1 MPAGAFKG
9 GNIGAV
15 SRGESLQ
22 QSHLAAC
29 LKTGFKKEVPI
40 TTRQRIVTKIPE
52 WAMLNKPWKAMLVVA
67 LNELT
72 PPDDEDSTPNVRTR
86 SMRGRRRQRSTS
98 SGPMD
103 LLPTV
108 EEILLD
114 STLPDAYRLAA
125 LLLRKTLEKDSWD
138 DSNDTDIDNLRES
151 CLNNGVHSVWQT
163 MAEACPIL
171 AQFAAFPVAEKEQR
185 KEIVI
190 DLSHAWINPS
200 DSTQMAQ
207 AMTTLSP
214 LISTPANQVSM
225 RRLISQL
232 EGDRSVKDVRGLAE
246 LKGQAVVISVLIGLH
261 QKREVSGLLK
271 VLAKEDKLLSA
282 RFSLYSELMNG
293 LVMNWHDAVS
303 LTDEDHLSREIV
315 SKAWSLAP
323 EQAAEE
329 SSQKLAKG
337 IACITDSSVKEKLQW
352 WRLSAL
358 VSEGSKKEA
367 IEVLTSLKIEADSD
381 TQSLL
386 SLIKKLGDDGFDW
399 FAEQLDSLDQIS
411 ISYVIVDDE
420 LPASMRLT
428 AVAKAQHENHIF
440 GPAMKSAAITIL
452 TEGCEL
458 EGLAALVLE
467 DESSILQSP
476 FEVMLVYHLLSA
488 KTVKVEFETL
498 KNAHQL
504 AQTVILDC
512 EAPESFSDAAQALLL
527 LMDGASV
534 DDTTIV
540 NRLDKN
546 GILSFNKCRQALR
559 SGGDGLAENKELD
572 ALSVSV
578 EKADFSILERKL
590 FNAVM
595 GTLHLNRV
603 TTLLQSTKNGSVS
616 DTLDDL
622 LAAEVTPMVMMH
634 TVKHLVMEHDLGL
647 PNLVSWFQRN
657 DPLSPWHTLSRAAL
671 HAKRKEEL
679 NAARDYHKAGDDSE
693 FDYEHKII
701 LHRKALIHYAHA
713 GEWTE
718 AVNLFE
724 EEAALN
730 AALTKR
736 FQLYLRVSDK
746 ANKGETQEATRLL
759 KSFVKSTKMVWDEE
773 EEKDVERTFYAE
785 DDLDMLRNYPMMHP
799 RKLPSEPFCGR
810 VKAAVNI
817 LLKHRRRTKYNF
829 EKRYNQAMQ
838 LAPVSMEEV
847 YEIAQD
853 AGKIEPFDGLMYL
866 ERAQSSGKFSLLD
879 VRRLA
884 DAEKSLYSLN
894 NRAIPL
900 RKRAYLRKLSL
911 SPLVIVDT
919 NILIDEL
926 RDRMNEHLDLYSEY
940 RLDISGQGRFH
951 RILLRRAED
960 DAIYLWMPKIVQNE
974 LKDFCKDLSRVRAL
988 FENNL
993 VKKERLDEEITD
1005 ELIQD
1010 LCNSIIDDFTT
1021 WRPMDLNL
1029 EDEVEDEVL
1038 AETLNDFLRD
1048 HLEIYEELT
1057 IMKRSRGEPI
1067 RTEIDGNDVYPES
1080 NDIKIMHLASV
1091 LTERSVDDIGCLLV
1105 ATKDGD
1111 FNLVARAIE
1120 EKLGFGIVKNSRTL
1134 QAWLAR

>member
-9 GNIGAV
+9 GNIGPV

-29 LKTGFKKEVPI
+29 LKTGFKKEVPL
-40 TTRQRIVTKIPE
+40 TTRQRLVTKIPE
-52 WAMLNKPWKAMLVVA
+52 WAMLNKAWKAMLLVA

-72 PPDDEDSTPNVRTR
+72 PPDDEDSAPSVRNR
-86 SMRGRRRQRSTS
+86 AMRGRRRQRSTS
-98 SGPMD
+98 GGPMD
-103 LLPTV
+103 LLPTTNEV
-108 EEILLD
+108 ILD
-114 STLPDAYRLAA
+114 PTLPDAYRLAA
-125 LLLRKTLEKDSWD
+125 LLLRKTLEQDSWV
-138 DSNDTDIDNLRES
+138 DSNDEDIDGLRES
-151 CLNNGVHSVWQT
+151 CIGNGVHPVWQT

-171 AQFAAFPVAEKEQR
+171 AQFAVFPIAEKEQSE
-185 KEIVI
+185 EIAI
-190 DLSHAWINPS
+190 DLNHARINPAN
-200 DSTQMAQ
+200 STQMAL
-207 AMTTLSP
+207 ALSSLSP
-214 LISTPANQVSM
+214 LINDPANQLSM

-232 EGDRSVKDVRGLAE
+232 EGDRSVKDVKGLAE
-246 LKGQAVVISVLIGLH
+246 LKGQAVAISVLIGLH
-261 QKREVSGLLK
+261 LNRDVDDLLK
-271 VLAKEDKLLSA
+271 GLAKEDEQLSA
-282 RFSLYSELMNG
+282 RFSLYSELVNG
-293 LVMNWHDAVS
+293 SIINWHDAVS
-303 LTDEDHLSREIV
+303 LTDEDDLSKEIIRR
-315 SKAWSLAP
+315 AWSLAP

-329 SSQKLAKG
+329 SSQKLAEG
-337 IACITDSSVKEKLQW
+337 ITCITDSNIREKLQW

-358 VSEGSKKEA
+358 VSEGSKEEA

-381 TQSLL
+381 TRSLL
-386 SLIKKLGDDGFDW
+386 SLIKQLGEAGLEW
-399 FAEQLDSLDQIS
+399 FAEQVNVLDQFS
-411 ISYVIVDDE
+411 ISYVIIDDE
-420 LPASMRLT
+420 LPVSLRLA
-428 AVAKAQHENHIF
+428 AVSKAQSENHIF
-440 GPAMKSAAITIL
+440 NPEMKSAAIAIL
-452 TEGCEL
+452 TESCEL
-458 EGLAALVLE
+458 EGLSALVLE
-467 DESSILQSP
+467 DEQSILEYP

-488 KTVKVEFETL
+488 KTVTVEFKTL
-498 KNAHQL
+498 KNAHRI
-504 AQTVILDC
+504 AQSVILDC
-512 EAPESFSDAAQALLL
+512 EVPQSFSEAAQALLL

-540 NRLDKN
+540 TRLDKN

-559 SGGDGLAENKELD
+559 SGGDGLAEDKDLD
-572 ALSVSV
+572 ALSISV
-578 EKADFSILERKL
+578 ENADFSGLERKL

-603 TTLLQSTKNGSVS
+603 ARLLQSTKSGAVS
-616 DTLDDL
+616 KILDDL
-622 LAAEVTPMVMMH
+622 LAAEVTPMVVMH
-634 TVKHLVMEHDLGL
+634 TVKHLVMEYDLGL

-671 HAKRKEEL
+671 HATRKEEL

-718 AVNLFE
+718 AVKLFE

-746 ANKGETQEATRLL
+746 ADKRDTQEATRML
-759 KSFVKSTKMVWDEE
+759 KSFVKYTKMVWDEE
-773 EEKDVERTFYAE
+773 ENKEVERTFYAE

-838 LAPVSMEEV
+838 LTPVSMEEV

-853 AGKIEPFDGLMYL
+853 AGEIEPFDGLMYL

-879 VRRLA
+879 IRRLA
-884 DAEKSLYSLN
+884 DAEKSLYSLY

-900 RKRAYLRKLSL
+900 RKRAYLSNLSL

-951 RILLRRAED
+951 RILLRRAEKGT
-960 DAIYLWMPKIVQNE
+960 IYLWMPTVVQNE
-974 LKDFCKDLSRVRAL
+974 LKDFCRDLSRVRAL
-988 FENNL
+988 FEGNL

-1021 WRPMDLNL
+1021 WRPMDLHL
-1029 EDEVEDEVL
+1029 EDEVEGEEIIESL
-1038 AETLNDFLRD
+1038 SEFLRE

-1067 RTEIDGNDVYPES
+1067 RTEIDGNDVYPER

-1091 LTERSVDDIGCLLV
+1091 LAERSIDDIGCLLV
-1105 ATKDGD
+1105 ATRDGD
-1111 FNLVARAIE
+1111 FTLVARAIE
-1120 EKLGFGIVKNSRTL
+1120 EKLGFGVIKNSRTL
-1134 QAWLAR
+1134 QTWLGR

>member
-1 MPAGAFKG
+1 M
-9 GNIGAV
+9 

-29 LKTGFKKEVPI
+29 LKTGFKKEVPL
-40 TTRQRIVTKIPE
+40 TTRQRLVTKIPE
-52 WAMLNKPWKAMLVVA
+52 WAMLNKPWKAMLLVA
-67 LNELT
+67 LNELA
-72 PPDDEDSTPNVRTR
+72 PPDDDDSTPSLRNR
-86 SMRGRRRQRSTS
+86 SMRGRRKQRSS
-98 SGPMD
+98 SNGPMD
-103 LLPTV
+103 LLPTTSEV
-108 EEILLD
+108 LLD
-114 STLPDAYRLAA
+114 STLPDAYRLAS
-125 LLLRKTLEKDSWD
+125 LLLRKTLEKDSWVD
-138 DSNDTDIDNLRES
+138 TNDGDIESLRES
-151 CLNNGVHSVWQT
+151 CMKTGVHSVWQT
-163 MAEACPIL
+163 MAEASPIL
-171 AQFAAFPVAEKEQR
+171 AQFAAFPVAEKEQSE
-185 KEIVI
+185 EISL

-200 DSTQMAQ
+200 NSAQMAQ
-207 AMTTLSP
+207 ALSSLSP
-214 LISTPANQVSM
+214 LISNPANQLSM

-232 EGDRSVKDVRGLAE
+232 EGDRSVKDVKGLAE
-246 LKGQAVVISVLIGLH
+246 LKGQAIAISVLIGLH
-261 QKREVSGLLK
+261 LNRDISGLLK
-271 VLAKEDKLLSA
+271 GLAKEDKSLSS
-282 RFSLYSELMNG
+282 RISLYSELVNG
-293 LVMNWHDAVS
+293 SIKNWNKAVS
-303 LTDEDHLSREIV
+303 LTDEDELSKEIV
-315 SKAWSLAP
+315 RKAWTLAP

-329 SSQKLAKG
+329 SSQKLAEG
-337 IACITDSSVKEKLQW
+337 ITCVTDSNIKERLQW

-358 VSEGSKKEA
+358 VSEGSKEEA
-367 IEVLTSLKIEADSD
+367 IEVITSLKIEADSD
-381 TQSLL
+381 TLSLL
-386 SLIKKLGDDGFDW
+386 SLIKKLGDAGFGW
-399 FAEQLDSLDQIS
+399 FANQLESLDQVS
-411 ISYVIVDDE
+411 ISYVILDDE
-420 LPASMRLT
+420 LPVSMRLA
-428 AVAKAQHENHIF
+428 AVRKAQNEKHVLTQEI
-440 GPAMKSAAITIL
+440 KSSAITIL
-452 TEGCEL
+452 TESCEL
-458 EGLAALVLE
+458 EGLSALVLE
-467 DESSILQSP
+467 DEQSILDYP

-488 KTVKVEFETL
+488 KTVTVEFETL
-498 KNAHQL
+498 KNAHRT
-504 AQTVILDC
+504 AQTVILDS
-512 EAPESFSDAAQALLL
+512 ELPKSFSDAARALLL

-559 SGGDGLAENKELD
+559 NGGDGLAGNKELD
-572 ALSVSV
+572 ALRNSV
-578 EKADFSILERKL
+578 ENADFSDLERNL

-603 TTLLQSTKNGSVS
+603 TALLQSTKTSSVS
-616 DTLDDL
+616 ETLDEL
-622 LAAEVTPMVMMH
+622 LSAEVTPMVVMH
-634 TVKHLVMEHDLGL
+634 TVKHLVMEYDLGL

-693 FDYEHKII
+693 FDYEHKIM

-746 ANKGETQEATRLL
+746 ANKRETQEATRLL

-773 EEKDVERTFYAE
+773 EGKDVERTFYAE

-810 VKAAVNI
+810 VKASVNI

-853 AGKIEPFDGLMYL
+853 AGEIEPFDGLMYL
-866 ERAQSSGKFSLLD
+866 ERAQGSGKFTLPD

-884 DAEKSLYSLN
+884 DAEKSLYSIH

-900 RKRAYLRKLSL
+900 SKRAYLRNLSL
-911 SPLVIVDT
+911 SPLVVVDT

-926 RDRMNEHLDLYSEY
+926 RHRMNEHLDLYSEY
-940 RLDISGQGRFH
+940 RLDVSGQGRFH
-951 RILLRRAED
+951 RILLRRAEEG
-960 DAIYLWMPKIVQNE
+960 AIYLWMPKIVQNE
-974 LKDFCKDLSRVRAL
+974 LKDFCSDLNRVRAL
-988 FENNL
+988 FEGHL
-993 VKKERLDEEITD
+993 VKKERLNDEIND
-1005 ELIQD
+1005 KLIQD
-1010 LCNSIIDDFTT
+1010 LCNSIIKDFTT
-1021 WRPMDLNL
+1021 WRPQDLQL
-1029 EDEVEDEVL
+1029 EDEVEGTVISENL
-1038 AETLNDFLRD
+1038 SDFLRE

-1057 IMKRSRGEPI
+1057 VMKRSRGDPV

-1080 NDIKIMHLASV
+1080 NDIKIMQLASV
-1091 LTERSVDDIGCLLV
+1091 LAERSVEDIGCLLV

-1111 FNLVARAIE
+1111 FTLIGRAIE
-1120 EKLGFGIVKNSRTL
+1120 EKLGFGIIKNSRTL
-1134 QAWLAR
+1134 QSWLGR

>member
-1 MPAGAFKG
+1 M
-9 GNIGAV
+9 

-29 LKTGFKKEVPI
+29 LKTGFKKEVPL
-40 TTRQRIVTKIPE
+40 TTRQRLVTKIPE
-52 WAMLNKPWKAMLVVA
+52 WAMLNKAWKAMLLVA
-67 LNELT
+67 LHELV
-72 PPDDEDSTPNVRTR
+72 PPDDDDSTPIVRNR
-86 SMRGRRRQRSTS
+86 AMRGRRRQRSTS

-103 LLPTV
+103 LLPSV
-108 EEILLD
+108 NEVLLD

-125 LLLRKTLEKDSWD
+125 LLLRKTLEVDSWD
-138 DSNDTDIDNLRES
+138 DSNDEDVDTLRES
-151 CLNNGVHSVWQT
+151 CMADGVHSVWQT

-171 AQFAAFPVAEKEQR
+171 AQFAVFSIAEKEQSE
-185 KEIVI
+185 EII
-190 DLSHAWINPS
+190 LDLSHAWINPS
-200 DSTQMAQ
+200 NPAQMAQ
-207 AMTTLSP
+207 ALSSLSP
-214 LISTPANQVSM
+214 LINNPANQLSM

-232 EGDRSVKDVRGLAE
+232 EGDRSVKDVKGLAD
-246 LKGQAVVISVLIGLH
+246 LKGQAVAISVLIGLH
-261 QKREVSGLLK
+261 LKGDVGDLLK
-271 VLAKEDKLLSA
+271 DLAKEDKQLSA
-282 RFSLYSELMNG
+282 RLSLYSQLVNG
-293 LVMNWHDAVS
+293 SIVNWHDAVS
-303 LTDEDHLSREIV
+303 LTDEDELSKEIIR
-315 SKAWSLAP
+315 SAWSLAP

-329 SSQKLAKG
+329 SSLKLAEG
-337 IACITDSSVKEKLQW
+337 IACITDSNIKEKLQW

-358 VSEGSKKEA
+358 VSEGSKEEA

-381 TQSLL
+381 TRSLL
-386 SLIKKLGDDGFDW
+386 SLIKQLGGAGFDW
-399 FAEQLDSLDQIS
+399 FAGQLDILDQIS
-411 ISYVIVDDE
+411 ISYVIIDDA
-420 LPASMRLT
+420 LPISMRLV
-428 AVAKAQHENHIF
+428 AVNKAQNERHQFYPE
-440 GPAMKSAAITIL
+440 MKSAAITIL

-458 EGLAALVLE
+458 EGLSTLVLK
-467 DESSILQSP
+467 DEQSMLEYP
-476 FEVMLVYHLLSA
+476 YEVMLVYHLLSA
-488 KTVKVEFETL
+488 KTVTIEFETL
-498 KNAHQL
+498 ENAHRI
-504 AQTVILDC
+504 AQSVILDSVV
-512 EAPESFSDAAQALLL
+512 PESFSEAAQALLL

-559 SGGDGLAENKELD
+559 SGGDGLAESKDLD
-572 ALSVSV
+572 ALSTSV
-578 EKADFSILERKL
+578 ENADFSELERKL

-595 GTLHLNRV
+595 SSLHLNRV
-603 TTLLQSTKNGSVS
+603 TRLLQSTKSSVVS
-616 DTLDDL
+616 KILDDL

-634 TVKHLVMEHDLGL
+634 TVKHLVMEYDLGL

-671 HAKRKEEL
+671 HASRKEEL
-679 NAARDYHKAGDDSE
+679 NAARDYRKAGNDSE
-693 FDYEHKII
+693 FDYEHKIM

-746 ANKGETQEATRLL
+746 ANKRDTQEATRML
-759 KSFVKSTKMVWDEE
+759 KSYVKSTKMVWDEE
-773 EEKDVERTFYAE
+773 EGKEVERTFYAE

-817 LLKHRRRTKYNF
+817 LLKHRRRTKYSF

-838 LAPVSMEEV
+838 LAPVSMEEI

-866 ERAQSSGKFSLLD
+866 ERAQGSGKFSVLD
-879 VRRLA
+879 IRRLA
-884 DAEKSLYSLN
+884 DAEKSLYSLY

-900 RKRAYLRKLSL
+900 RKRAYLSNLSL

-919 NILIDEL
+919 NVLIDEL
-926 RDRMNEHLDLYSEY
+926 RNRMNEHLDLYSEY

-951 RILLRRAED
+951 RILLRRAEEGV
-960 DAIYLWMPKIVQNE
+960 IYLWLPRVVQNE
-974 LKDFCKDLSRVRAL
+974 LREFCRDLSRVRAL
-988 FENNL
+988 FEGNL

-1010 LCNSIIDDFTT
+1010 LCNSIIGDFTT
-1021 WRPMDLNL
+1021 WRPMDLHL
-1029 EDEVEDEVL
+1029 EDEVES
-1038 AETLNDFLRD
+1038 AEIIESLDNFLRD

-1057 IMKRSRGEPI
+1057 AMKRLRGEPI
-1067 RTEIDGNDVYPES
+1067 RTEIDGNDVYPER
-1080 NDIKIMHLASV
+1080 NDIKIMRLASV
-1091 LTERSVDDIGCLLV
+1091 IAERPIEDIGCLLL
-1105 ATKDGD
+1105 ATRDGD
-1111 FNLVARAIE
+1111 FTLVARAIE
-1120 EKLGFGIVKNSRTL
+1120 EKLGFGIIKNSRTL
-1134 QAWLAR
+1134 QIWLGR

>member
-1 MPAGAFKG
+1 
-9 GNIGAV
+9 
-15 SRGESLQ
+15 
-22 QSHLAAC
+22 
-29 LKTGFKKEVPI
+29 
-40 TTRQRIVTKIPE
+40 
-52 WAMLNKPWKAMLVVA
+52 
-67 LNELT
+67 
-72 PPDDEDSTPNVRTR
+72 
-86 SMRGRRRQRSTS
+86 
-98 SGPMD
+98 
-103 LLPTV
+103 
-108 EEILLD
+108 
-114 STLPDAYRLAA
+114 
-125 LLLRKTLEKDSWD
+125 
-138 DSNDTDIDNLRES
+138 
-151 CLNNGVHSVWQT
+151 
-163 MAEACPIL
+163 
-171 AQFAAFPVAEKEQR
+171 
-185 KEIVI
+185 
-190 DLSHAWINPS
+190 
-200 DSTQMAQ
+200 
-207 AMTTLSP
+207 
-214 LISTPANQVSM
+214 
-225 RRLISQL
+225 
-232 EGDRSVKDVRGLAE
+232 
-246 LKGQAVVISVLIGLH
+246 
-261 QKREVSGLLK
+261 
-271 VLAKEDKLLSA
+271 
-282 RFSLYSELMNG
+282 
-293 LVMNWHDAVS
+293 
-303 LTDEDHLSREIV
+303 
-315 SKAWSLAP
+315 
-323 EQAAEE
+323 
-329 SSQKLAKG
+329 
-337 IACITDSSVKEKLQW
+337 
-352 WRLSAL
+352 
-358 VSEGSKKEA
+358 
-367 IEVLTSLKIEADSD
+367 
-381 TQSLL
+381 
-386 SLIKKLGDDGFDW
+386 
-399 FAEQLDSLDQIS
+399 
-411 ISYVIVDDE
+411 
-420 LPASMRLT
+420 
-428 AVAKAQHENHIF
+428 
-440 GPAMKSAAITIL
+440 
-452 TEGCEL
+452 
-458 EGLAALVLE
+458 
-467 DESSILQSP
+467 
-476 FEVMLVYHLLSA
+476 
-488 KTVKVEFETL
+488 
-498 KNAHQL
+498 
-504 AQTVILDC
+504 
-512 EAPESFSDAAQALLL
+512 
-527 LMDGASV
+527 
-534 DDTTIV
+534 
-540 NRLDKN
+540 
-546 GILSFNKCRQALR
+546 
-559 SGGDGLAENKELD
+559 
-572 ALSVSV
+572 
-578 EKADFSILERKL
+578 
-590 FNAVM
+590 
-595 GTLHLNRV
+595 
-603 TTLLQSTKNGSVS
+603 
-616 DTLDDL
+616 
-622 LAAEVTPMVMMH
+622 MVMMH

-1080 NDIKIMHLASV
+1080 NDIKIMNLASV
-1091 LTERSVDDIGCLLV
+1091 LIERSVDDIGCLLV